1 MVEHH
6 AQMILSLD
14 GLSYI
19 YIFSLLLSLSVS
31 FLFAFLADSI
41 KTLDLCLTLLFYS
54 AMFVVSRARHVT
66 DT

>member
-41 KTLDLCLTLLFYS
+41 KRLTLLFYS
-54 AMFVVSRARHVT
+54 AMFGVSRARHVT